1 MKLFLSV
8 SLPPS
13 LRKEETWLWGDL
25 VTLSGVQ
32 RLSSHGMGGGT
43 RLVLSQALSRAL
55 PCAQGRQWC
64 TSSQCRWR
72 TCTMAP
78 RGSCPCRR
86 TSSAASVEVSEGLQ
100 GPGGHSSTPYPA
112 V

>member
-43 RLVLSQALSRAL
+43 RLVLSQALS
-55 PCAQGRQWC
+55 
-64 TSSQCRWR
+64 
-72 TCTMAP
+72 
-78 RGSCPCRR
+78 
-86 TSSAASVEVSEGLQ
+86 
-100 GPGGHSSTPYPA
+100 
-112 V
+112 